1 MFPESAGD
9 GLRSCHVRV
18 EPSDIIPC
26 FGGHLEGG
34 RHKLKGV
41 ILFLYILREVIPQ
54 FVSSLVI
61 LASVLIIS
69 QLAKLT
75 ELLVAFGVSL
85 ENIFLPLFYIVLP
98 FISFNIPIAFLFA
111 VMLAFGRFSSDGEYA
126 GLLACGYSLRRAL
139 VPVALVASVLYFVG
153 VVATSHLEP
162 WGRRELVRFIYDKTK
177 NEVDNMV
184 RFKMQP
190 GVFIDNFLGYVFY
203 AREISSDRT
212 KLGDVMLA
220 PPSGSK
226 QSFTVFAP
234 AGTITGKA
242 DSGDLKLSLEYGTAY
257 STAPEQLSSSVLKF
271 RRAEF
276 DLLRLFR
283 EQLVTSDVGDEDY
296 RSLGPAEL
304 SAYLER
310 VRTQQPRDEGLYR
323 RARYLFHNRIS
334 SPFAV
339 FVFGA
344 FGLVLGVV
352 DPRSQRNRAYIGGIS
367 TIIIGYVF
375 MMGFKW
381 LAERG
386 WVDVIVAAWLPQVI
400 LMMAGAFLLYQK
412 NRLPPSEPAL
422 ERANLP
428 WSKIRREQ

>member
-1 MFPESAGD
+1 LQGAG
-9 GLRSCHVRV
+9 
-18 EPSDIIPC
+18 
-26 FGGHLEGG
+26 
-34 RHKLKGV
+34 HKLKGV

-85 ENIFLPLFYIVLP
+85 ENIFLPLLYIVLP

-111 VMLAFGRFSSDGEYA
+111 VLLAFGRFSSDGEYA
-126 GLLACGYSLRRAL
+126 GLLACGFSLRRAL
-139 VPVALVASVLYFVG
+139 IPVALVACVLYVMG

-162 WGRRELVRFIYDKTK
+162 WGRRELVRFVYDKTK

-184 RFKMQP
+184 RLKMQP

-203 AREISSDRT
+203 AREVSSDRKT
-212 KLGDVMLA
+212 LGGVMLA

-226 QSFTVFAP
+226 QSFTIFAP
-234 AGTITGKA
+234 SGSITGKA
-242 DSGDLKLSLEYGTAY
+242 DTGDLKLSLNFGTAY
-257 STAPEQLSSSVLKF
+257 STAAEHLEGSVMKF
-271 RRAEF
+271 RHAEF

-283 EQLVTSDVGDEDY
+283 EQLVSSDVGEEDY
-296 RSLGPAEL
+296 RSLGPDEL
-304 SAYLER
+304 SVYIEKIGSQ
-310 VRTQQPRDEGLYR
+310 TNRDEGLYR

-334 SPFAV
+334 APFAV

-352 DPRSQRNRAYIGGIS
+352 DPRSQRNRAYVGAI
-367 TIIIGYVF
+367 TAIIVGYVF

-386 WVDVIVAAWLPQVI
+386 WMNVILAAWLPQLI
-400 LMMAGAFLLYQK
+400 LMAAGAFLLYQK
-412 NRLPPSEPAL
+412 NRLPPSEPIL

-428 WSKIRREQ
+428 WKWARKK